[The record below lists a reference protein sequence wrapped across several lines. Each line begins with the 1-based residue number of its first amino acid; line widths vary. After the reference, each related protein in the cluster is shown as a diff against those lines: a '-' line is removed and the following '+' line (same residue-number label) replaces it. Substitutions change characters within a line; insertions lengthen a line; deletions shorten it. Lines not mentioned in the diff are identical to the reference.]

1 MGESGRPRTAFVSG
15 CYDILHA
22 GHVQF
27 FTEARALADRL
38 VVSFASAEV
47 LMAHKQR
54 RPSIPD
60 DHKKALILALRV
72 VDEVVVG
79 QGRELG
85 LDFKDD
91 FLRIRPDLL
100 VVTTDDKYGII
111 KRDLCDQVGASY
123 IVLPKTPPL
132 FTPTS
137 TTEIVRNIRAPSVCP
152 LRVDFAGGWLDVP
165 RFAVPGA
172 FIVNCAISPAVTLN
186 EWPYELKSGLGGS
199 AAWAMLN
206 GANGVESELNLG
218 VGWQDP
224 AIVSEGGLCVWK
236 SGDTPELEI
245 KTDGKLLRGVMS
257 LFWTGQQHHTPGA
270 ANDIRDYQAI
280 AKAGRV
286 ARDAVW
292 SNSLTLLADAVRLSY
307 DLQLAE
313 DMNRLP
319 GDANCPV
326 KLPVNP
332 LAFKYCGGGHG
343 GYAVYLFQSEDDRD
357 RVCSDVQGFRP
368 IEPSTRGCR

>member
-1 MGESGRPRTAFVSG
+1 MAQRDTRP
-15 CYDILHA
+15 
-22 GHVQF
+22 Q
-27 FTEARALADRL
+27 
-38 VVSFASAEV
+38 ASELPGLV

-100 VVTTDDKYGII
+100 GGLMMLACIAHGLIRPLPVVTTDDKYGII

-152 LRVDFAGGWLDVP
+152 LRVDFAGGWLDGRVCVRPLDRSADTLRLVP

-218 VGWQDP
+218 NCETHQRAQTQTLIAEQEW
-224 AIVSEGGLCVWK
+224 
-236 SGDTPELEI
+236 
-245 KTDGKLLRGVMS
+245 DGRTLRS
-257 LFWTGQQHHTPGA
+257 Y
-270 ANDIRDYQAI
+270 R
-280 AKAGRV
+280 KAG
-286 ARDAVW
+286 
-292 SNSLTLLADAVRLSY
+292 
-307 DLQLAE
+307 
-313 DMNRLP
+313 
-319 GDANCPV
+319 C
-326 KLPVNP
+326 
-332 LAFKYCGGGHG
+332 
-343 GYAVYLFQSEDDRD
+343 VY
-357 RVCSDVQGFRP
+357 GKAGTRP
-368 IEPSTRGCR
+368 SSRSRPTGSCFVG